1 MIEEEIYFANLKA
14 SRLGMPLINADTVDS
29 TNKLLLDKAT
39 QGLKEGA
46 LAVAETQTAGRGRHN
61 RTWHSPSGLNL
72 YFSLLLWPK
81 VPTTRFPQLAMISAM
96 ALRNAILEEIP
107 ELNVKLKWPNDL
119 WLDERKL
126 SGILCECT
134 PEEVEGRRGI
144 VLGIGLNVN
153 SQMNDFPQE
162 LHNIATSLRWKTGQE
177 TSRERLLAIFCN
189 QFQEIYDRWQD
200 SESLATFLPEWRKY
214 DALADRIITVDTPTG
229 KLTCPVMGYTDTG
242 IMLLKTNDGV
252 KSISAGDVHV
262 SREEG
267 GERRG

>member
-46 LAVAETQTAGRGRHN
+46 LAVAESQTAGRGRHN

-119 WLDERKL
+119 
-126 SGILCECT
+126 
-134 PEEVEGRRGI
+134 
-144 VLGIGLNVN
+144 
-153 SQMNDFPQE
+153 
-162 LHNIATSLRWKTGQE
+162 HNIATSLRWKTGQE
-177 TSRERLLAIFCN
+177 TSRERLLANFCN

-229 KLTCPVMGYTDTG
+229 KLTGPVMGYTDTG

-252 KSISAGDVHV
+252 KSISAGDVNV
-262 SREEG
+262 CRE
-267 GERRG
+267 